1 MEGTKQQENRSL
13 IGNRRILVVEDDAG
27 LAEILS
33 LMLSDYDLAMAI
45 DGEKAVQVYI
55 KFRPALVLMD
65 IVMPKMS
72 GVEATKKI
80 LEIDPEARVVGV
92 TAYGRKWRKDLLEAG
107 EAGALEVIDKPFR
120 KKDLIEVVERYI
132 DN

>member
-107 EAGALEVIDKPFR
+107 ALEVIDKPFR